1 MVLNGSGSQ
10 ISGSKKQ
17 WSLNVA
23 VVKVKSVEVK
33 SNGPL
38 MAAVVKS
45 VEVKGNGPLMVA
57 VVKSVEVKSNVP

>member
-1 MVLNGSGSQ
+1 MA
-10 ISGSKKQ
+10 
-17 WSLNVA
+17 A

-45 VEVKGNGPLMVA
+45 VEVKGNGPLNGSGSQISGS
-57 VVKSVEVKSNVP
+57 KK

>member
-1 MVLNGSGSQ
+1 
-10 ISGSKKQ
+10 
-17 WSLNVA
+17 
-23 VVKVKSVEVK
+23 
-33 SNGPL
+33 